1 MINRKFKNGETYHV
15 TSSCGSWAVFRPHT
29 TQTEK
34 ELTIDGHFCIKADV
48 ISNLNKHWSHEEFLR
63 PDSHFCVKADVISNM
78 NKHWSQEEFLR
89 PDGVSTFP
97 WSKGYSISVTGRETR
112 IATDTE
118 KLLLDYV
125 IKFGYALTEAEIRE
139 IKINSVLEEN

>member
-15 TSSCGSWAVFRPHT
+15 VSSSGSYAIFRPIT
-29 TQTEK
+29 TQSEK
-34 ELTIDGHFCIKADV
+34 QLTIDNHFCI
-48 ISNLNKHWSHEEFLR
+48 
-63 PDSHFCVKADVISNM
+63 KADVISNM

-89 PDGVSTFP
+89 PDGVYTFP
-97 WSKGYSISVTGRETR
+97 WSKGYSISVNERETR

-139 IKINSVLEEN
+139 IKINIVLEEN

>member
-15 TSSCGSWAVFRPHT
+15 VSSSGSYAIFRPHT

-34 ELTIDGHFCIKADV
+34 ELTIDSHFCI
-48 ISNLNKHWSHEEFLR
+48 
-63 PDSHFCVKADVISNM
+63 KADVISNM

-97 WSKGYSISVTGRETR
+97 WSKVNSISVTGRETR

-125 IKFGYALTEAEIRE
+125 IKFGYTLTEAEIRE
-139 IKINSVLEEN
+139 IKINIVLEEN

>member
-1 MINRKFKNGETYHV
+1 M
-15 TSSCGSWAVFRPHT
+15 
-29 TQTEK
+29 
-34 ELTIDGHFCIKADV
+34 
-48 ISNLNKHWSHEEFLR
+48 NKHWSHEEFLR
-63 PDSHFCVKADVISNM
+63 PDSH
-78 NKHWSQEEFLR
+78 
-89 PDGVSTFP
+89 STFP